1 MVILGVCNLALIA
14 LAAFLIL
21 EVRHQST
28 VIEAVARAGSPDL
41 KEMVALVDRLCQR
54 IQAPE
59 AAVMQHAAQGPLYA
73 PQHVPLDNDEEYH
86 QSKEEL
92 ADLLAEATR
101 VGG

>member
-1 MVILGVCNLALIA
+1 MIVLGVCNLALIA

-41 KEMVALVDRLCQR
+41 CEMVALVDRLCQR

-59 AAVMQHAAQGPLYA
+59 AAVMEHAAQGAVYA
-73 PQHVPLDNDEEYH
+73 PQHVPLDDDQQFFE
-86 QSKEEL
+86 SKEQ
-92 ADLLAEATR
+92 LAERLQEMMHGA
-101 VGG
+101 G

>member
-1 MVILGVCNLALIA
+1 MIVLGVCNLALIA
-14 LAAFLIL
+14 LAGFLIL

-41 KEMVALVDRLCQR
+41 CEMVQLVDRLCQR

-59 AAVMQHAAQGPLYA
+59 AAVMEHASQGPLYA
-73 PQHVPLDNDEEYH
+73 PQHVPLDDDQAYQE
-86 QSKEEL
+86 SKEEL
-92 ADLLAEATR
+92 AEILEAAR